1 MAASDAFLSALLGG
15 VTGGVSKTLTDDP
28 ALDAFSRTAASNSI
42 YNQIANPI
50 LNTRFNT
57 STWSPTESAAVSLGQ
72 SFLGGLLG
80 NLGRQDVAKQYETAA
95 SILPDLYRNPSAVS
109 LPEGVD
115 AEAFGALK
123 LAALRDNAK
132 RERQLQDSV
141 IANVMTRDPRYAAL
155 APETAAKVGLSEIGR
170 ALSSQSQ
177 QDTPPSQLG
186 EFDRLKME
194 YGGDETLAR
203 QAIKDRLELATKEKQ
218 QAANMDQT
226 LNFIDNKFNRAK
238 EITGIGA
245 ALPLTPKNQEL
256 AGLGDSVIL
265 QIDKLLGREM
275 NSDVRQRVLNMAP
288 KWYDDPDTIETKR
301 GNLKE
306 FIGSLTNAPIGDKA
320 KAIAGASPTLENPKE
335 ASGGE
340 GLPVVGGT
348 FNGKKVLSVRK
359 IK

>member
-1 MAASDAFLSALLGG
+1 MAASDAFISALLGG
-15 VTGGVSKTLTDDP
+15 IGGGSKTLTDDP
-28 ALDAFSRTAASNSI
+28 ALDAFSRTAAENSI
-42 YNQIANPI
+42 YNQIAGP
-50 LNTRFNT
+50 LLSTKFNT
-57 STWSPTESAAVSLGQ
+57 STWSPTETLGVSLGQ

-95 SILPDLYRNPSAVS
+95 SILPDLYRNPSSVS

-115 AEAFGALK
+115 SEAFGALK

-155 APETAAKVGLSEIGR
+155 APETAAKVGLSEIGK
-170 ALSSQSQ
+170 ALSSQPE
-177 QDTPPSQLG
+177 TPAQPT
-186 EFDRLKME
+186 EFDRLKFE

-203 QAIKDRLELATKEKQ
+203 QALKDKLDLATKEKQ
-218 QAANMDQT
+218 QAANMGQT
-226 LNFIDNKFNRAK
+226 LDFIDSKFNRAK
-238 EITGIGA
+238 DLTGATA
-245 ALPLTPKNQEL
+245 AIPYTSKGQEL

-288 KWYDDPDTIETKR
+288 KWYDDPQTIDTKR

-306 FIGSLTNAPIGDKA
+306 FIGSLTNAPISGKA
-320 KAIAGASPTLENPKE
+320 ESIAGTSPVLESPVKKKE
-335 ASGGE
+335 EMGRIEIVNGRKVR
-340 GLPVVGGT
+340 VVPG
-348 FNGKKVLSVRK
+348 
-359 IK
+359 